1 MNLTPKQIVTEL
13 DKYIIGQAG
22 AKKAVAIA
30 LRNRYRRSQLTL
42 SEMEEITPKNIIMKG
57 PTGVGK
63 TEIARRLAKLVGAP
77 FVKVEATK
85 YTEVGYVGRD
95 VESMIRD
102 LVECSV
108 RLVKEERFKRVTEKA
123 GATVD
128 NKLSKIIAENRK
140 MEKGETPSEIFE
152 KNILDGLKKGY
163 YDNELVEIELADA
176 PKAMELVPGGAE
188 ISIGNIFGDFMP
200 KKKKKRKLPVKEARK
215 LLLEEEADKLIDK
228 DSVNEEAIRRAENEG
243 IIFIDEI
250 DKIAA
255 KANKGGGQDVSREGV
270 QRDILPIV
278 EGSTVMTKYGAIKTD
293 YILFIAAGAFHISKV
308 SDLIPELQGRFP
320 ILVEL
325 NSLTKQDFIDILTT
339 PQNAITIQYATLLK
353 VDGVDL
359 KFTEGAIAEVA
370 SIAEEMNATSEDIG
384 ARRLHTVMENLLED
398 VSFNAGGDCSQREV
412 VIDAEYV
419 NQKMGTEK
427 KAKDLKKYV
436 L

>member
-1 MNLTPKQIVTEL
+1 MNLTPKQIVFEL
-13 DKYIIGQAG
+13 DKYIIGQHE

-30 LRNRYRRSQLTL
+30 LRNRYRRSKLTKT
-42 SEMEEITPKNIIMKG
+42 EMDEITPKNIIMKG

-77 FVKVEATK
+77 FIKIEATK

-108 RLVKEERFKRVTEKA
+108 RLVKEERFKKVTEKA
-123 GATVD
+123 GAVVD
-128 NKLSKIIAENRK
+128 TKLVKIIAEARK
-140 MEKGETPSEIFE
+140 VERGETPVDIFE
-152 KNILDGLKKGY
+152 KNIAEGLKKGY
-163 YDNELVEIELADA
+163 YDNEVIEVDIADN
-176 PKAMELVPGGAE
+176 PKPMELVPGGAE
-188 ISIGNIFGDFMP
+188 ISIGSIFGDMLP
-200 KKKKKRKLPVKEARK
+200 KKRKKRKLTVKEARK
-215 LLLEEEADKLIDK
+215 LLLTEESEKLIDN

-255 KANKGGGQDVSREGV
+255 KGTKGGGQDVSREGV

-293 YILFIAAGAFHISKV
+293 YILFIAAGAFHVSKV

-325 NSLTKQDFIDILTT
+325 NSLTKQDFIEILTT
-339 PQNAITIQYATLLK
+339 PQNAITIQYATLLR

-359 KFTEGAIAEVA
+359 KFTDDAISEIARIAED
-370 SIAEEMNATSEDIG
+370 MNATREDIG

-398 VSFNAGGDCSQREV
+398 VSFNADGESMAKETIIDRQYVLDKLGGET
-412 VIDAEYV
+412 
-419 NQKMGTEK
+419 KT
-427 KAKDLKKYV
+427 KDLKKYI